1 MPLSGHA
8 NGNVIVWNIGGE
20 LLHPLL
26 RLITTG
32 GSPVTA
38 LVADLVDGLLVS
50 AHADG
55 RLFLRTAPG
64 APRGTALRGGAL
76 MVRTPERL
84 RTGQTG
90 ALYR

>member
-1 MPLSGHA
+1 M
-8 NGNVIVWNIGGE
+8 IVWNIGGE

-76 MVRTPERL
+76 MVRTHD
-84 RTGQTG
+84 
-90 ALYR
+90 